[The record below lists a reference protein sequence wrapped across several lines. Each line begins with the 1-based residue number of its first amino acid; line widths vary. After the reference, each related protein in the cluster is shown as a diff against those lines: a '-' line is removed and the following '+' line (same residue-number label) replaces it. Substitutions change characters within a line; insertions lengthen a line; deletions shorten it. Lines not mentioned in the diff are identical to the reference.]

1 MKFRT
6 LGKTGLEVSEIGFG
20 AAQIGSRSVSDDQ
33 AEKTLNSILDLG
45 INFIDSAAMY
55 GLSEERI
62 GKFISNRK
70 DEYIIATKC
79 GDYEVEKDGKI
90 QIAKDYSR
98 EGILRTIE
106 ESRRKLKLDV
116 IDIVQFHGLPG
127 EADDEKVAFDALVE
141 AREKGW
147 TNFIGVSQDGPV
159 AAAAAEK
166 WPLDTQEFTY
176 NILYQESAE
185 NLMPTLAAQNMGT
198 IIKRPISN
206 AVWEREAKP
215 EGSFMGGPWERAQ
228 AFPLEKL
235 ADGMPLVEFALRFT
249 LSHPTVST
257 AIVGSTNPD
266 HIAANVRISDGNL
279 LSDDVLSRAREA
291 FGKIVS

>member
-20 AAQIGSRSVSDDQ
+20 AAQIGSRKVSDNQ
-33 AEKTLNSILDLG
+33 AEKTLNSILDQG
-45 INFIDSAAMY
+45 INFIDTAAMY

-62 GKFISNRK
+62 GRFISNRK
-70 DEYIIATKC
+70 DDYIIATKC

-90 QIAKDYSR
+90 QIAKDYTR
-98 EGILRTIE
+98 EGIFRTIE
-106 ESRRKLKLDV
+106 ESRRKLNLDV

-127 EADDEKVAFDALVE
+127 EADDEKIAFDALVE
-141 AREKGW
+141 AKEKGW
-147 TNFIGVSQDGPV
+147 TNFIGVSHDGP
-159 AAAAAEK
+159 AAATAAEE
-166 WPLDTQEFTY
+166 WALDSQEFTY
-176 NILYQESAE
+176 NILYQESAR
-185 NLMPTLAAQNMGT
+185 NLMPTLASQNMGT

-228 AFPLEKL
+228 AFPLEEL

-249 LSHPTVST
+249 LSHPTVCT

-266 HIAANVRISDGNL
+266 HIAANVRVSDGNL
-279 LSDDVLSRAREA
+279 LSDTVLSKAMEA
-291 FGKIVS
+291 FGKIEG